1 MHGGSSER
9 IAELMTDVP
18 TLQKS
23 PRILIVEDDPIDRA
37 ILSAALQKGGY
48 EFAVAANGRDAIDLY
63 SQEFFPIII
72 SDWLM
77 PEMDGLELCSFIR
90 SMKTQSY
97 IYIILLTGRESKS
110 DLVKG
115 LAAGADEYLVKPLL
129 YDELLVRLKG
139 AQRILDLELS
149 LKRSLAE
156 VRETSIHDPLTGAFT
171 RGYMDQ
177 QLLQELKRSFRYIH
191 HLSIIM
197 CDLDHFKLVND
208 TYGHQTGDVVLKRCV
223 ATICATIR
231 QGIDWVARYGGE
243 EFVIVLPETDQ
254 PGCSIVAERLRE
266 RIASEAIEV
275 EGGIITQTVSFGAVT
290 VEPAESNRN
299 RSLEEVFNLADL
311 CLYQAK
317 EQGRNRVVSAE
328 M

>member
-1 MHGGSSER
+1 MVGSSER
-9 IAELMTDVP
+9 IADLMTDVP
-18 TLQKS
+18 TQHKS

-37 ILSAALQKGGY
+37 ILGAALQKSGY

-97 IYIILLTGRESKS
+97 IYIILLTGRESKT
-110 DLVKG
+110 DLVRG

-129 YDELLVRLKG
+129 YDELQVRLKG

-243 EFVIVLPETDQ
+243 EFMIVLPETDH
-254 PGCSIVAERLRE
+254 PGCAIVAERLRS
-266 RIASEAIEV
+266 RIATEAIEV
-275 EGGIITQTVSFGAVT
+275 EGGIILQTISFGTVT